1 MRCLL
6 GILSRNGLGAFAAYG
21 FAAEVAVG
29 RYTWAAPTG
38 APVNSSDD
46 SRRQPARVPNRLRK
60 THDDN
65 SQRPIPNFQAPAN
78 CRDLELGIGSR
89 RLRDGRTSA
98 TWPRFEC

>member
-46 SRRQPARVPNRLRK
+46 SRRQPARVPNRQRK

-65 SQRPIPNFQAPAN
+65 SQRPIPNSKRQQIAAIWN
-78 CRDLELGIGSR
+78 LESGVG
-89 RLRDGRTSA
+89 G
-98 TWPRFEC
+98 